1 VKKPDVKPKVQLAAT
16 VLACLSVILFLF
28 TFYDFTSPGRFFSV
42 LAMVVYLLALHYMA
56 LWFLVSR
63 RSGALRARI
72 AVVNVSLLIVTVA
85 VLSVG
90 AEVFLRFM
98 YRDVTT
104 TADNLSYFSKQWLKT
119 VRYNRWGF
127 RERELD
133 PVRPP
138 RTYRIA
144 VIGDS
149 LAYGQGI
156 AESERF
162 SNLVEQ
168 RLNETG
174 KGRYE
179 VLNFALPG
187 AETVDELAFL
197 SRAVLLARPD
207 FILLQW
213 YTNDVQGPA
222 DKSQAPE
229 PLTLIPA
236 VLRKNSVLFYL
247 IHRQLDSLQT
257 RLGLVEDSG
266 SYRVARFSDPNSPS
280 SLAAAD
286 SMNLFIEIT
295 GKFNIPVGLVL
306 FSESY
311 FDPDTKL
318 DFLLERMLQFCQARK
333 LRCLDTRPI
342 LLPHQGDIKL
352 MASRL
357 DPHPSALANR
367 LVADRL
373 METFRDVWL
382 AR

>member
-1 VKKPDVKPKVQLAAT
+1 MKPKVQLAAT
-16 VLACLSVILFLF
+16 VLAFVSVILLVI
-28 TFYDFTSPGRFFSV
+28 TFYGVTPVGRLLSV
-42 LAMVVYLLALHYMA
+42 AVTAVYLLALHYIA

-63 RSGALRARI
+63 RSGVQRAQVAI
-72 AVVNVSLLIVTVA
+72 VNISLLIVTVA
-85 VLSVG
+85 VLAVG

-104 TADNLSYFSKQWLKT
+104 TNDNLSYFSKHWLKT

-127 RERELD
+127 RERDFD
-133 PVRPP
+133 PNRPP

-149 LAYGQGI
+149 LAFGQGI
-156 AESERF
+156 AEDERF
-162 SNLVEQ
+162 SNLIEK
-168 RLNETG
+168 RLNQAG

-197 SRAVLLARPD
+197 SQAATIARPD

-213 YTNDVQGPA
+213 YTNDVLGPD
-222 DKSQAPE
+222 DKKRAPG
-229 PLTLIPA
+229 PVTLVPA
-236 VLRKNSVLFYL
+236 ALRWNSVLFYL
-247 IHRQLDSLQT
+247 VHRQFDSLQN
-257 RLGLVEDSG
+257 RLGLVERSD
-266 SYRVARFSDPNSPS
+266 SYRATRFENPNSPS

-286 SMNLFIEIT
+286 SMNHFIELC

-311 FDPDTKL
+311 FIPDSKL
-318 DFLLERMLQFCQARK
+318 DFLLERTLQLCQTQR

-342 LLPHQGDIKL
+342 LLPHQGNIKL
-352 MASRL
+352 WASRL
-357 DPHPSALANR
+357 DPHPSAFANQ
-367 LVADRL
+367 LVTERL
-373 METFRDVWL
+373 MEMFGDVWL

>member
-1 VKKPDVKPKVQLAAT
+1 VKSKVQLAAT
-16 VLACLSVILFLF
+16 VLAFVSVILFVF
-28 TFYDFTSPGRFFSV
+28 TFYDITPPGRFFSV

-63 RSGALRARI
+63 RFGVQRARV
-72 AVVNVSLLIVTVA
+72 AVVNVSLSIVTVA

-119 VRYNRWGF
+119 VRYNHWGF
-127 RERELD
+127 REKEFD

-162 SNLVEQ
+162 SNLVEKH
-168 RLNETG
+168 LNETG

-187 AETVDELAFL
+187 AETVDELTFL
-197 SRAVLLARPD
+197 SRAAAIARPD

-213 YTNDVQGPA
+213 YTNDVLGPD
-222 DKSQAPE
+222 DKNQAPK
-229 PLTLIPA
+229 PVTLIPA
-236 VLRKNSVLFYL
+236 ALRWNSVLFYL
-247 IHRQLDSLQT
+247 VHRQFGSLQD
-257 RLGLVEDSG
+257 RLGLVESTG
-266 SYRVARFSDPNSPS
+266 SYRVARFEDPKSPS

-286 SMNLFIEIT
+286 SMNLFIELC
-295 GKFNIPVGLVL
+295 GKFDIPVGLVL

-311 FDPDTKL
+311 FNPDFRL
-318 DFLLERMLQFCQARK
+318 DFLLERTLQLCQARK
-333 LRCLDTRPI
+333 LRCLDTRTI
-342 LLPHQGDIKL
+342 LLPHQGNIKL
-352 MASRL
+352 WASRL
-357 DPHPSALANR
+357 DPHPSAFANQ
-367 LVADRL
+367 LVTERL
-373 METFRDVWL
+373 METFGDVWL

>member
-1 VKKPDVKPKVQLAAT
+1 MKPKVQLAAT
-16 VLACLSVILFLF
+16 VLAFLSVVLFMF

-42 LAMVVYLLALHYMA
+42 LAMVVYLLALHYIA

-63 RSGALRARI
+63 RFGAQRARI

-98 YRDVTT
+98 YRDITT
-104 TADNLSYFSKQWLKT
+104 TGDSHSYFSKHWLKT

-127 RERELD
+127 REREFD
-133 PVRPP
+133 PIRPP

-156 AESERF
+156 SEDERF
-162 SNLVEQ
+162 SNLVEKH
-168 RLNETG
+168 LNETG

-197 SRAVLLARPD
+197 SRAVLMARPD
-207 FILLQW
+207 FVLLQW
-213 YTNDVQGPA
+213 YTNDVLGPD
-222 DKSQAPE
+222 DKHQAPE
-229 PLTLIPA
+229 PITLIPA
-236 VLRKNSVLFYL
+236 ALRWNSVLFYL
-247 IHRQLDSLQT
+247 VHRQFDSLQT

-266 SYRVARFSDPNSPS
+266 SYRVTRFSDPNSPS
-280 SLAAAD
+280 SLAAAK
-286 SMNLFIEIT
+286 SMNLFIEICR
-295 GKFNIPVGLVL
+295 KFDIPVGLVL

-311 FDPDTKL
+311 FNPDSNL
-318 DFLLERMLQFCQARK
+318 DFLLERMLQLCQARK
-333 LRCLDTRPI
+333 LSCLDTRPI
-342 LLPHQGDIKL
+342 LLPHQGSIKL
-352 MASRL
+352 WASRL
-357 DPHPSALANR
+357 DPHPSALANQ